1 MGSIYKRGQTWWI
14 KYHRNGKAYY
24 ESSKSTRETDAKRL
38 LRLREGHIAEGKTPN
53 LRAHKVTFEEL
64 SQDLVNDYK
73 VNGRKSL
80 KRIELSIKTLSS
92 HFSDL
97 KASNITTDRIQAYIL
112 KRQGDGVKNG
122 TINRELTALKR
133 MLTLGS
139 RQMPPKVNQI
149 PYISMLKESA
159 PRSGF
164 FTHEEYQK
172 LRLAL
177 PDYLKPVIT
186 MGYYTG
192 MRKGEILGLTWDSVD
207 LIEGKVTLEAGTT
220 KNDEARTIF
229 LSGELYQTIQ
239 AQREQSNQKHPEC
252 QYVFCRDGKPIKDFR
267 VAWDKAL
274 ERSELP
280 QKLFHDLR
288 RTAVRNMVR
297 AGISESVAMRI
308 SGHKT
313 RSVFERYNIVDTN
326 DLKEASKM
334 LNQLHEDQESLQN
347 RYSGPIG
354 IGN

>member
-24 ESSKSTRETDAKRL
+24 ESSTSTRETDAKRL
-38 LRLREGHIAEGKTPN
+38 LKLREGHIAEGKIPN
-53 LRAHKVTFEEL
+53 LRVHKVTFEEL
-64 SQDLVNDYK
+64 AKDLVNDYK
-73 VNGRKSL
+73 VNSRKSL

-97 KASNITTDRIQAYIL
+97 KVSNITTDRIQAYIL
-112 KRQGDGVKNG
+112 KRKDDGVKNG

-133 MLTLGS
+133 MLTIGA

-164 FTHEEYQK
+164 FTHEEYQN

-177 PDYLKPVIT
+177 PDYLRPVIA

-207 LIEGKVTLEAGTT
+207 LIEGTVTLEAGTT

-239 AQREQSNQKHPEC
+239 TQREHRDQKHPEC
-252 QYVFCRDGKPIKDFR
+252 QHVFYRDGKPIKDFR
-267 VAWDKAL
+267 VAW
-274 ERSELP
+274 
-280 QKLFHDLR
+280 
-288 RTAVRNMVR
+288 
-297 AGISESVAMRI
+297 
-308 SGHKT
+308 
-313 RSVFERYNIVDTN
+313 
-326 DLKEASKM
+326 
-334 LNQLHEDQESLQN
+334 
-347 RYSGPIG
+347 
-354 IGN
+354 